1 MYLILWRHAE
11 AEEAPESGDDL
22 ARALT
27 PRGERE
33 AARVGAWLDRTLP
46 EGTRILCSPALR
58 CEQTAKALG
67 RKFKTVPELAPDH
80 SVDELLAA
88 ARWPGAR
95 QPVVVVGHQP
105 TLGQTLARLM
115 GISEGSCPMRK
126 GAAWWLRARE
136 REGRL
141 QAVVVT
147 VQSPDLLGH

>member
-11 AEEAPESGDDL
+11 AEDAPEGGDDL

-27 PRGERE
+27 SRGERE
-33 AARVGAWLDRTLP
+33 AARMGAWLDRTLP
-46 EGTRILCSPALR
+46 EGARVLCSPALR
-58 CEQTAKALG
+58 CEQTARALG
-67 RKFKTVPELAPDH
+67 RKFRAVPELAPDR

-88 ARWPGAR
+88 ARWPAAR

-115 GISEGSCPMRK
+115 GIAEGSCPVRK

-136 REGRL
+136 RGGQL

-147 VQSPDLLGH
+147 VQSPELVGN

>member
-11 AEEAPESGDDL
+11 AEDAAEGGDDL

-27 PRGERE
+27 ARGERE
-33 AARVGAWLDRTLP
+33 AVRVGAWLDRTLP

-58 CEQTAKALG
+58 CEQTAHALG
-67 RKFKTVPELAPDH
+67 RKFKTVPELAPGH
-80 SVDELLAA
+80 GVDELLAV

-105 TLGQTLARLM
+105 MLGQTLAHLM
-115 GISEGSCPMRK
+115 GIAEGNCPVRK
-126 GAAWWLRARE
+126 GAAWWMRARE

-147 VQSPDLLGH
+147 VQSPDLVGP